1 MVGDTRIRTVELMPV
16 SEASVEVVADLQVTG
31 PKKVVGEA
39 KGVVASGNSGLRNDL
54 YAAAV
59 EAALA
64 ADSSKPD
71 VLVAPTYFE
80 TFAEDEEKNTVMTVT
95 VVGYPA
101 RYTKFRRDEP
111 HPNSAAPFV
120 VRQLPG
126 GATVVS
132 YDKGGYIAKL
142 TGDNLITIQSVG
154 NRSAEAPAAPPAPTG
169 QTGE

>member
-1 MVGDTRIRTVELMPV
+1 M
-16 SEASVEVVADLQVTG
+16 
-31 PKKVVGEA
+31 
-39 KGVVASGNSGLRNDL
+39 LRNDL
-54 YAAAV
+54 YAEAI

-64 ADSSKPD
+64 SDSSKPD

-80 TFAEDEEKNTVMTVT
+80 TVSEDTAKKKLMTVT

-101 RYTKFRRDEP
+101 RYTKFRRNEP
-111 HPNSAAPFV
+111 LPNNAVPFS
-120 VRQLPG
+120 VRQLPS

-142 TGDNLITIQSVG
+142 TGDNLIRIEAAGNVG
-154 NRSAEAPAAPPAPTG
+154 ADASGTPPPATTG